1 MKLERGKHGPTE
13 QYPEKEEVRN
23 RKVQPDRSVIR
34 GGGQKKVE
42 TVLRGE
48 GGQKKV
54 SVAQLQDTVEHNYSK
69 PA

>member
-13 QYPEKEEVRN
+13 QYPEKEEVRKG
-23 RKVQPDRSVIR
+23 KVWHNRSVIG

-54 SVAQLQDTVEHNYSK
+54 NVALLQDTVEHNYSK